1 MPRGRAGGA
10 YPTRIDGGVV
20 YVETA
25 EGAVRVGSMEE
36 IVAVV
41 GGPAWTIEYSERV
54 RERYPDLDTSDEGL
68 VVDVVD
74 FAASMTHPESFVEI
88 LRALPTEPAAD
99 DEVSP
104 RVGLFVGRLLENL
117 QFGLE

>member
-1 MPRGRAGGA
+1 
-10 YPTRIDGGVV
+10 
-20 YVETA
+20 
-25 EGAVRVGSMEE
+25 
-36 IVAVV
+36 
-41 GGPAWTIEYSERV
+41 
-54 RERYPDLDTSDEGL
+54 
-68 VVDVVD
+68 
-74 FAASMTHPESFVEI
+74 MTHPEPFVEI